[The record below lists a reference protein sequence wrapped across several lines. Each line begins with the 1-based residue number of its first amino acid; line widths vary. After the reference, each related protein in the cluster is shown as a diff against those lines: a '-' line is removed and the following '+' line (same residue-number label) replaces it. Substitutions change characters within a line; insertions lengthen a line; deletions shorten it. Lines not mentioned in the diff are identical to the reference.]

1 MIFNTQIANVQK
13 TPEYYIHSISLYL
26 KRGSTSYSSTRL
38 NFITSSDVPVFDE
51 SDGVFY
57 SKFEQSTGGT
67 YTLYN
72 CVLSD
77 ANIHIHGNIPNGRYT
92 ATLYKMGASTYS
104 DNIGGTLVF
113 DYNDGDITTVT
124 NNIRI
129 KSGAASTSSYTT
141 HLCMLTSLTYTP
153 PS

>member
-1 MIFNTQIANVQK
+1 MIFNTQIVNVQK
-13 TPEYYIHSISLYL
+13 TPEYYIHSISLSL

-38 NFITSSDVPVFDE
+38 NFISSSAVPEFAE
-51 SDGVFY
+51 SNGVVY
-57 SKFEQSTGGT
+57 SKYEVSTGGT

-72 CVLSD
+72 CVLS
-77 ANIHIHGNIPNGRYT
+77 NVNCHIHGNIPNGRYT
-92 ATLYKMGASTYS
+92 VTLYKMGAGSTS

-124 NNIRI
+124 NNIKI
-129 KSGAASTSSYTT
+129 KSGAASTSSNTT

-153 PS
+153 S